1 MELFTFPQHGF
12 QCRSLPHDVARLVTD
27 AGITDF
33 DTNNNNSVPVRYEQN
48 LTVAEGLYGRRVYML
63 LTCPNF
69 DSDAMESLY
78 RYSRILTSSI
88 EHNNNVI
95 M

>member
-48 LTVAEGLYGRRVYML
+48 LTVAEGLYGRPVYML
-63 LTCPNF
+63 LQCPNF
-69 DSDAMESLY
+69 DSDAMESLDT
-78 RYSRILTSSI
+78 L
-88 EHNNNVI
+88 EF
-95 M
+95 